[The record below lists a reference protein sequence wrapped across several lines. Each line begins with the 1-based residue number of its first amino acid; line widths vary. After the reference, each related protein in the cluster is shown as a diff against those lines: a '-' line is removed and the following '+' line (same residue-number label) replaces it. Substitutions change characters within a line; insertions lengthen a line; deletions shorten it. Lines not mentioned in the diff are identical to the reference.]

1 MNAMLIAL
9 LVVGIIDLIVCGI
22 CCAID
27 EEREEQEDDA

>member
-1 MNAMLIAL
+1 MNALLIVL

-27 EEREEQEDDA
+27 EEREEEGDDV